1 MRISFLHIPKT
12 AGQSVHALLVNLFPA
27 EEICPARLNEQL
39 YCYTINQLRSY
50 NLFSGHLDWSM
61 VKLSGCFDFTF
72 TVLRD
77 PFERILSM
85 YFYMREVAASQ
96 ARDGVDLSLEMST
109 LLNGTPKDYFSFE
122 DESLR
127 AHIEN
132 YYNNIYTFYFS
143 TGSFEGHRLLSR
155 KCQSGQTGLPRTALE
170 NIRQIDK
177 IYTLDSIQQLGTDL
191 ADKIGACLPA
201 IGNENIN
208 LSAPR
213 GLEKRIA
220 NMNVL
225 SPNWDWRAYFEDLT
239 ALDSAFMEMAFDEG
253 LLAYR
258 YQRAG

>member
-12 AGQSVHALLVNLFPA
+12 AGQSVHALLENLFSA

-39 YCYTINQLRSY
+39 YNYTVNQLRSY
-50 NLFSGHLDWSM
+50 NLFSGHLDWSL

-77 PFERILSM
+77 PLERILSM

-96 ARDGVDLSLEMST
+96 ARDGVDLSFEMST
-109 LLNGTPKDYFSFE
+109 LLYGAPKDYFSFD

-132 YYNNIYTFYFS
+132 YYNNVYTFYFS
-143 TGSFEGHRLLSR
+143 SGSFEGHRLLSR
-155 KCQSGQTGLPRTALE
+155 NCQAGLAGLPRTALE

-191 ADKIGACLPA
+191 ADKTGACLPA
-201 IGNENIN
+201 IGNHNVN
-208 LSAPR
+208 LSSPR
-213 GLEKRIA
+213 GLEKRITR
-220 NMNVL
+220 MNAL
-225 SPNWDWRAYFEDLT
+225 SPNWDWRAYFEELT
-239 ALDSAFMEMAFDEG
+239 ALDYAFMEMAFAEG
-253 LLAYR
+253 LLAVR
-258 YQRAG
+258 YQCAG